1 MTGAQGAMEQIFKRH
16 FDSLDAVFAFV
27 ERFVG
32 VEKVGRAV
40 AFAINL
46 AVEEIFTNM
55 VKYNTG
61 AGNDIA
67 VRINKDAGTIV
78 MSLVDNDVDPFDP
91 ASAPDAGIDKTMDE
105 RTPGGL
111 GLHLVKSVVDKVSYE
126 YENRQMTVTVIK
138 NLE

>member
-1 MTGAQGAMEQIFKRH
+1 MEQIFKRH

-27 ERFVG
+27 DRFVG
-32 VEKVGRAV
+32 NENVDRGV
-40 AFAINL
+40 AFSVNL
-46 AVEEIFTNM
+46 AVEEVFTNM

-67 VRINKDAGTIV
+67 IRIHTDEGAIV
-78 MSLVDNDVDPFDP
+78 MQLVDSDVDPFDP
-91 ASAPDAGIDKTMDE
+91 ASAPDAGIDRPMDD